1 MSKIFEWLVW
11 YGFREDK
18 IQQLLFIVILSF
30 VGLCTHAI
38 STEDVGA
45 LSYRWVDFIT
55 VKKNG
60 DNFELKLEVIFMKIF
75 HI

>member
-1 MSKIFEWLVW
+1 MVSVGAKSSNYCV
-11 YGFREDK
+11 
-18 IQQLLFIVILSF
+18 IVILS
-30 VGLCTHAI
+30 VAGLCTHAI

-45 LSYRWVDFIT
+45 QRYRWVDFIT